1 MAIAPGSQG
10 GVWANSQN
18 NPYPQSEFLDKQ
30 TNRPTRAWQ
39 QFFLGILNFTSATTA
54 TTGAATL
61 PANPVGFINITVNGQ
76 PYKVPYYNP

>member
-61 PANPVGFINITVNGQ
+61 PENPVGFINITVNGQ